1 MTFFKQLDISKPTLL
16 LDRGKV
22 EKNIEKM
29 SRKAA
34 STGVELRPHFKTHQ
48 SQDIGRLFK
57 EWSIKKITVSSLTMA
72 EKFAADGWKDITV
85 AFPVNIL
92 ELDTINRLAGK
103 IQLNLLVDCR
113 ETVEFLQRRLN
124 KPVNIF
130 IKIDVGN
137 RRAGLSW
144 ENVSQIIELT
154 KLVEL
159 AEKMNFIGL
168 LTHAGQTYA
177 SSSLEDIEEIHKSSI
192 SRLLLIK
199 DEILAAGI
207 ADCLISVGDT
217 PTCSL
222 MKDFTGVDEIR
233 PGNFVFYDAM
243 QAELGVCQ
251 YDEIAVAVA
260 CPVVSKY
267 PERGEILLYG
277 GVVHFSKEFIL
288 DDRKQKIF
296 GYLAEPS
303 QSGWGG
309 VNKECYLSGL
319 SQEHGLLKVPDEV
332 MEEINVGDLLLVY
345 PVHSCLTANLLR
357 SYITPEGE
365 ILSFD

>member
-1 MTFFKQLDISKPTLL
+1 MSFFKQLDISKPTLL
-16 LDRGKV
+16 LDRKKV

-29 SRKAA
+29 SRKAT

-57 EWSIKKITVSSLTMA
+57 AWSIEKITVSSLSMA

-85 AFPVNIL
+85 AFPVNVL

-113 ETVEFLQRRLN
+113 ETVEFLQGRLN
-124 KPVNIF
+124 QSVNIF

-137 RRAGLSW
+137 RRAGISW
-144 ENVSQIIELT
+144 EDESQIVSLAKLIEST
-154 KLVEL
+154 K
-159 AEKMNFIGL
+159 KMNFSGL

-177 SSSLEDIEEIHKSSI
+177 SSSIEDITEIHQSTI
-192 SRLLLIK
+192 SRLLSIK
-199 DEILAAGI
+199 DKLLAGGI
-207 ADCLISVGDT
+207 SNCLISVGDT

-233 PGNFVFYDAM
+233 PGNFVFYDVM
-243 QAELGVCQ
+243 QAELGACG
-251 YDEIAVAVA
+251 YDEISVAIA

-277 GVVHFSKEFIL
+277 GVIHFSKEYIL
-288 DDRKQKIF
+288 NDQNQKVF
-296 GYLAEPS
+296 GYLAES
-303 QSGWGG
+303 SLRGWEG
-309 VNKECYLSGL
+309 VNKACYLSGL
-319 SQEHGLLKVPDEV
+319 SQEHGLLKVPAEVLDEV
-332 MEEINVGDLLLVY
+332 NIGDVLLIY
-345 PVHSCLTANLLR
+345 PVHSCLSANLLR
-357 SYITPEGE
+357 SYITPDGE
-365 ILSFD
+365 VLSFD